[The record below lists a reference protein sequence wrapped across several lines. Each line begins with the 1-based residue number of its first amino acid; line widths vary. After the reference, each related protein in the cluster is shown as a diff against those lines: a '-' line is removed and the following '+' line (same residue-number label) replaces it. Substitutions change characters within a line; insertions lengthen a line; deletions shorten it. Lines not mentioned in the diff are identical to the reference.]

1 MTYAC
6 SRCGEEWERHPVT
19 RVPCPA
25 CPAEAGQ
32 WCVRPSGHQAAE
44 LHAAR
49 EQAALDAGEL
59 APCPQAPESAPPCP
73 TKAEQMELF

>member
-1 MTYAC
+1 MTYTC
-6 SRCGEEWERHPVT
+6 HRCGEEWERHPVT

-25 CPAEAGQ
+25 CPATAGQ

-49 EQAALDAGEL
+49 EQAALDAGAL
-59 APCPQAPESAPPCP
+59 KPCPMAPSPAA
-73 TKAEQMELF
+73 KAEQMEMF